1 MTVHVNVNTSL
12 QEFTLQNQAGQSK
25 AEHVTFGKDFKL
37 NCHVT
42 CFGPLGIFFFFNYI
56 CDRDVSTEKNIPR
69 FKVMVKWNGLY

>member
-25 AEHVTFGKDFKL
+25 AEHVIFGKDFKL

-42 CFGPLGIFFFFNYI
+42 CFGPLGIFFFS
-56 CDRDVSTEKNIPR
+56 VTSVTGML
-69 FKVMVKWNGLY
+69 VMKKTYQGSR